1 LEFDKGFCE
10 YNCNNCLNICTT
22 GALEKMPIEEKR
34 LCRIGLAE
42 LEIDRCVTVVN
53 GTQCGACAEQCPT
66 GALQMRDTENGARL
80 PYFISKELCIGC
92 GSCENACP
100 VKPEPKRAIF
110 VNPIPVQLKA
120 EKADEFFR
128 RIRTENKQPSLP
140 QQDSGEWGF

>member
-1 LEFDKGFCE
+1 MGINTDRIDFEEKMK
-10 YNCNNCLNICTT
+10 
-22 GALEKMPIEEKR
+22 KMPIEEKR

-100 VKPEPKRAIF
+100 VKPQPKRAVF

-128 RIRTENKQPSLP
+128 KIRAQEQPQQP
-140 QQDSGEWGF
+140 RQDSGEWVF